1 MRKLGIIALVFLLWG
16 CSEVAVTGRKQLKLL
31 PDSMM
36 TEMGLTNYTTYLSEN
51 KGSLVSSGTQVDM
64 VKRVGNRIAAAVGQY
79 LTQNGLGAQVANYK
93 WEFNLVKDDTTANA
107 WCMPGGKVVV
117 YTGLLPITQSETGL
131 AVVMGHEI
139 AHAVASHG
147 NERMSQG
154 MLTQFGTVALD
165 LATAKTD
172 PQIKNI
178 FMTSVGIGSQLGVL
192 LPFSRLQE
200 SEADKMGLI
209 FMAMAGYDPNESVAF
224 WQRMAK
230 ASGGM
235 EPPQF
240 LSTHPNSD
248 KRAADLQAYIPEAM
262 KYYVKQ

>member
-1 MRKLGIIALVFLLWG
+1 MRKFGIVALVFLLWG

-36 TEMGLTNYTTYLSEN
+36 TEMGLSNYSTYLSEN
-51 KGSLVSSGTQVDM
+51 KGNLVSAGTQVDM
-64 VKRVGNRIAAAVGQY
+64 VKRVGNKIAAAVGQY
-79 LTQNGLGAQVANYK
+79 LTQNGLGSQVSNYK

-117 YTGLLPITQSETGL
+117 YTGLLPITQSEAGL

-139 AHAVASHG
+139 AHAIASHG

-154 MLTQFGTVALD
+154 MLAQFGTVALD
-165 LATAKTD
+165 IATAKSD
-172 PQIKNI
+172 PKIKNI
-178 FMTSVGIGSQLGVL
+178 FMTSVGVGTQLGVL

-224 WQRMAK
+224 WQRMSN

-240 LSTHPNSD
+240 LSTHPSSD